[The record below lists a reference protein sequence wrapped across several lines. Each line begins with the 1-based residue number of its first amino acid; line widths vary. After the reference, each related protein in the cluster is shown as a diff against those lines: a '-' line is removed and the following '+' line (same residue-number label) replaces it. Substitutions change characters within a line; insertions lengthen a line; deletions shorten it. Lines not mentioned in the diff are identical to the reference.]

1 MSPCDEYPNTPYT
14 IPKEAYGM
22 EEDWT
27 PRNSGD
33 TYGGVLTLK
42 RALAKSVNVVTARL
56 IHSVGPKTVVRLA
69 KKAGIS
75 SYVPPYPS
83 IALGTL
89 DASLYDMVGAYAMF
103 ANKGLRINQMMVLR
117 IEDRNGSVLQNFTP
131 KTSQVL
137 SEESAYTVLELLKG
151 VTEDGSG
158 VRLRGRWGK
167 YPDSISTGY
176 PYEFKNPIAGKTGTT
191 QNHSDGWFMGVV
203 PNLATGVWTG
213 ADDRATHFEEIT
225 QGQGATMSLPT
236 WALYMKKCYA
246 DSTLVLSQEDFQR
259 PAHIATE
266 FDCSSKASIDD
277 LENVLSEEYTEEE
290 TDF

>member
-1 MSPCDEYPNTPYT
+1 
-14 IPKEAYGM
+14 
-22 EEDWT
+22 
-27 PRNSGD
+27 
-33 TYGGVLTLK
+33 
-42 RALAKSVNVVTARL
+42 
-56 IHSVGPKTVVRLA
+56 
-69 KKAGIS
+69 
-75 SYVPPYPS
+75 
-83 IALGTL
+83 
-89 DASLYDMVGAYAMF
+89 
-103 ANKGLRINQMMVLR
+103 
-117 IEDRNGSVLQNFTP
+117 
-131 KTSQVL
+131 
-137 SEESAYTVLELLKG
+137 
-151 VTEDGSG
+151 
-158 VRLRGRWGK
+158 
-167 YPDSISTGY
+167 
-176 PYEFKNPIAGKTGTT
+176 
-191 QNHSDGWFMGVV
+191 MGVV